1 MNIWAKCA
9 ALLIVAVFAVPS
21 VALAQQPAAP
31 VVGYLSSGSLRE
43 ANTDAFRKGLGE
55 AGYVE
60 GRNVAIEFRFAEGRY
75 ERLPSMAVELIR
87 RPVAVIFAQAPP
99 AARAAK
105 AATTTIPIVFTSG
118 GDPVTSGLVDSLRR
132 PSGNMTGITMQ
143 VSSLVGKRLELLRE
157 LLPKATSLA
166 LLVNPTNPN
175 AAPDTKEMEEAT
187 RALGVNLH
195 AFRASTEADVEAAF
209 AMLVAQQAD
218 ALLIGTDPFFLAQAE
233 LLVSLAARYAVPTA
247 YFWRDFPD
255 MGGLFSYGT
264 SLTEMHR
271 QAGIYAG
278 RLLNGAKPSELPV
291 EQASKFE
298 LVVNLKT
305 AKSLGIA
312 IPQSILLL
320 ADDVIE

>member
-1 MNIWAKCA
+1 MNVRAVCVVFFA
-9 ALLIVAVFAVPS
+9 GAVF
-21 VALAQQPAAP
+21 VALPAAHAQQPATA

-43 ANTDAFRKGLGE
+43 ANTAAFRKGLGE
-55 AGYVE
+55 AGYIE
-60 GRNVAIEFRFAEGRY
+60 GRNLAIDYRFAEGLY
-75 ERLPSMAVELIR
+75 ERLPRMADELVR

-105 AATTTIPIVFTSG
+105 AATSTIPIVFTSG

-143 VSSLVGKRLELLRE
+143 VSSLVAKRLELLRE

-166 LLVNPTNPN
+166 LLVNPNNPN
-175 AAPDTKEMEEAT
+175 AAPDAKEMEDAT
-187 RALGVNLH
+187 RALGLSLH
-195 AFRASTEADVEAAF
+195 AFRATTEADIEAAF
-209 AMLVAQQAD
+209 AALVAQRAD
-218 ALLIGTDPFFLAQAE
+218 ALLVGTDPFFLERAE
-233 LLVSLAARYAVPTA
+233 LLVSLAARHAVPAA

-278 RLLNGAKPSELPV
+278 RLLKGDKPSDLPV
-291 EQASKFE
+291 ERASKFE

-305 AKSLGIA
+305 AKALGIA
-312 IPQSILLL
+312 VPQSILLL
-320 ADDVIE
+320 ADEVIE